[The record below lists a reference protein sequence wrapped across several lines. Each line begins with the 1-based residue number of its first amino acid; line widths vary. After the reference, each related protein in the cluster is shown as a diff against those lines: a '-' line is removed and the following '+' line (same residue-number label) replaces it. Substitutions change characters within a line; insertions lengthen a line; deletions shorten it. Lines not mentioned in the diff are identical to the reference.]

1 MKGSAVQIGHLDQR
15 ITLQR
20 FVEATDGIGGV
31 TRTWSDL
38 ASVPTVWA
46 HVQPRLG
53 RESFEQGRMNASLMA
68 TFMIRYRADISELD
82 RIIWKGEPWNIRR
95 IMRTSQ
101 RAQFLEVDAERG
113 VHQ

>member
-1 MKGSAVQIGHLDQR
+1 MKSSAVKIGNLDQR
-15 ITLQR
+15 VTLQR
-20 FVEATDGIGGV
+20 FTETPDGIGGV
-31 TRTWSDL
+31 TRTWADL
-38 ASVPTVWA
+38 ASVPRVWA

-53 RESFEQGRMNASLMA
+53 SEGMEQGRVNATLMA
-68 TFMIRYRADISELD
+68 TFTIRYRADISELD

-101 RAQFLEVDAERG
+101 REQFLEVDAERG

>member
-1 MKGSAVQIGHLDQR
+1 MKISSVQIGKLDQR

-20 FVEATDGIGGV
+20 FTETPDGIGGV
-31 TRTWSDL
+31 TRTWAIL

-53 RESFEQGRMNASLMA
+53 REGLEQGRMNASLMA
-68 TFMIRYRADISELD
+68 TFTIRYRSDITELD
-82 RIIWKGEPWNIRR
+82 RIVWRGETWNIRR
-95 IMRTSQ
+95 IMRTTQ

-113 VHQ
+113 VAS